1 MTPSYQENI
10 QPLTRTEEQA
20 ICRVIEKI
28 HAAMER
34 KHGPTYVSG
43 DRERVA
49 KIEAVILSDPN
60 RSSVLLAERAGCSRH
75 LINRHR
81 ARMREEGKIR

>member
-1 MTPSYQENI
+1 MTPGYQENI
-10 QPLTRTEEQA
+10 QPLTPGEEK
-20 ICRVIEKI
+20 ILCRIMGAI

-60 RSSVLLAERAGCSRH
+60 RSSVLLAERVGCSRH

>member
-1 MTPSYQENI
+1 MTPCYHENI
-10 QPLTRTEEQA
+10 QPLTPTEEQA

-34 KHGPTYVSG
+34 KHGPT
-43 DRERVA
+43 
-49 KIEAVILSDPN
+49 
-60 RSSVLLAERAGCSRH
+60 

>member
-1 MTPSYQENI
+1 MTPDYQENI

-43 DRERVA
+43 
-49 KIEAVILSDPN
+49 
-60 RSSVLLAERAGCSRH
+60 
-75 LINRHR
+75 
-81 ARMREEGKIR
+81 ARMREEGKLK